1 MATDYRVTSTQSYH
15 YQDETMRVVDGYRV
29 FFYLLAYN
37 ETHYVLV
44 PNLNPEAVK
53 KAIAQVIADRKAIAT
68 I

>member
-1 MATDYRVTSTQSYH
+1 MAGEYRVTSTQKYH

-29 FFYLLAYN
+29 YFYLPAYD

-44 PNLNPEAVK
+44 PSLNPETVK
-53 KAIAQVIADRKAIAT
+53 KAIAAVLADRKNLAT

>member
-1 MATDYRVTSTQSYH
+1 MAAEYSVTSTQPYH

-29 FFYLLAYN
+29 FFYLPAYN

-44 PNLNPEAVK
+44 SSLNPETVK
-53 KAIAQVIADRKAIAT
+53 KAITKVIADRKSLST